1 MKKQVLKW
9 CGKLSCGIV
18 VAVSLIITLLGIVL
32 YNASRWVMETW
43 GLLSIDEIIFHL
55 KVPLEGTN
63 EEVIVDFLNR
73 CIPSAVL
80 VVLTIGVL
88 LVVSRKNKKMWI
100 PIISASILAS
110 ALSAYNGGVY
120 VWNKLG
126 VTEYMA
132 NQTEDSKFIMENY
145 VDPRATEIVFPE
157 QKRNLIYIFLESM
170 EGTFMSK
177 DVGGAFDTNYIP
189 ELTQLAQD
197 NVSFSG
203 NGSLSG
209 LNAATGATWTM
220 GAMFAHTTG
229 LPLKIPINK
238 NEMDKQEVFF
248 PDVATLGDV
257 LNREGYNQMLMV
269 GSDATFGGRRN
280 YFEQHGDYEI
290 WDYNTAIETEK
301 IPADYRVW
309 WGYEDQKLF
318 HYAKEELAAL
328 SSRPEP
334 FNFTLLTVDT
344 HFEDGYVCEL
354 CGNANNNQYADV
366 MSCSSRQIYEFI
378 NWILQQDF
386 YENTTIVLVG
396 DHLTMDKDFCANIDS
411 GYERMV
417 YNTFI
422 NAAQDPEIG
431 TGRAGATIDL
441 FPTTLASLGAQ
452 IKGNKLGLGVNLFS
466 AEQTLTERYGA
477 EVLNE
482 KLEQKSE
489 FYDCFIKDIVVE
501 SVADAN

>member
-1 MKKQVLKW
+1 MKKQVLRW
-9 CGKLSCGIV
+9 CGKLSCGIAVV
-18 VAVSLIITLLGIVL
+18 VALIVTLLGVVL
-32 YNASRWVMETW
+32 LNASRWVIDTW

-63 EEVIVDFLNR
+63 EDVIVDFLNR

-80 VVLTIGVL
+80 LTLTVVVILI
-88 LVVSRKNKKMWI
+88 VSRENKKMWI
-100 PIISASILAS
+100 PVLSVSVLISAF
-110 ALSAYNGGVY
+110 SAYDGGVY
-120 VWNKLG
+120 VWNELG

-145 VDPRATEIVFPE
+145 VDPRATEIIFPE

-170 EGTFMSK
+170 ESTFMSE
-177 DVGGAFDTNYIP
+177 DVGGAFDVNYIP
-189 ELTQLAQD
+189 ELTRLAQE
-197 NVSFSG
+197 NVSFNG
-203 NGSLSG
+203 NGALSG
-209 LNAATGATWTM
+209 LYATTGASWTM

-248 PDVATLGDV
+248 PDVATLGDI
-257 LNREGYNQMLMV
+257 LEREGYNQMLMV

-280 YFEQHGDYEI
+280 YFEQHGNYEI

-318 HYAKEELAAL
+318 SYAKEELAGL
-328 SSRPEP
+328 SSQSEP
-334 FNFTLLTVDT
+334 FNFTMLTVDT

-354 CGNANNNQYADV
+354 CGIANNNQYADV
-366 MSCSSRQIYEFI
+366 MSCSSRQVYEFI
-378 NWILQQDF
+378 NWIQQQDF
-386 YENTTIVLVG
+386 YENTTIVLAG
-396 DHLTMDKDFCANIDS
+396 DHLTMDKDFCENIDS
-411 GYERMV
+411 DYERMV

-422 NAAQDPEIG
+422 NAAQVPEIG
-431 TGRAGATIDL
+431 TNRAGATIDL

-466 AEQTLTERYGA
+466 GESTLIEKYGVD
-477 EVLNE
+477 VLNE

-489 FYDCFIKDIVVE
+489 FYDFFLKDIVVE
-501 SVADAN
+501 SVADAK